1 MWIKW
6 YGKKCS
12 EFKLEKGDFLDDK
25 MREKINNASYVQIL
39 VICLAVG

>member
-12 EFKLEKGDFLDDK
+12 QFKIEQGDFLDEC
-25 MREKINNASYVQIL
+25 MREKINSAS
-39 VICLAVG
+39 